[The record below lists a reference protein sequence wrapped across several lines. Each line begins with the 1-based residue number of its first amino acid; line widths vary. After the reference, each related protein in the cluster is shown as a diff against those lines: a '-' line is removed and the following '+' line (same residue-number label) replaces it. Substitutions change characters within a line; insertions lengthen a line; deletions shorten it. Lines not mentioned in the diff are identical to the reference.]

1 MSAETLLSVGI
12 DLGTTTTQLVFSR
25 LTVRNEGSAFSVP
38 NYTVAAREV
47 LRRSAVHFTPL
58 RSERELDAEAIAR
71 IVDAEYAAAGI
82 DRRAVQTGAVII
94 TGETARRENARA
106 VLEALSGYAGDFV
119 VATAG
124 PALES
129 ALAGRGA
136 GAADYS
142 QAHACTVVN
151 LDIGGGTTNIARFTN
166 GALTDT
172 ACLNVG
178 GRLVKLE
185 PFVPYA
191 PGDRLTPQDL
201 APAVALLTELLEEA
215 LGFRPVRDEA
225 RLRRFVTDRL
235 PGPAPSAVYSFS
247 GGVADLMDDRP
258 REPFAYGDLG
268 VLLGRAVAKSAVG
281 PRIPARETIRA
292 TVIGAGCHATE
303 LSGSTVYFDRI
314 AFPLKNLP
322 VAALTPEE
330 EHLLPAQLAQTVRAR
345 LAVFADGPAVL
356 ALQGQRDLRFA
367 ALSALADGLAG
378 GLRGRD
384 GPVLVAVA
392 ADVGKAL
399 GQALAVRL
407 PGVPLLCLDG
417 VQLPPGSYL
426 DVAAP
431 IANGQVL
438 PVVIKTLVF

>member
-1 MSAETLLSVGI
+1 MSKHSIVRWGKIMGAYLL
-12 DLGTTTTQLVFSR
+12 
-25 LTVRNEGSAFSVP
+25 
-38 NYTVAAREV
+38 VAAVAALGWLWCALPEQVYLEPEQPLMLPRFGWVE
-47 LRRSAVHFTPL
+47 PL
-58 RSERELDAEAIAR
+58 RGHGSRNVASTR
-71 IVDAEYAAAGI
+71 AAGSY
-82 DRRAVQTGAVII
+82 QT
-94 TGETARRENARA
+94 T
-106 VLEALSGYAGDFV
+106 L
-119 VATAG
+119 
-124 PALES
+124 
-129 ALAGRGA
+129 
-136 GAADYS
+136 
-142 QAHACTVVN
+142 
-151 LDIGGGTTNIARFTN
+151 
-166 GALTDT
+166 
-172 ACLNVG
+172 
-178 GRLVKLE
+178 
-185 PFVPYA
+185 
-191 PGDRLTPQDL
+191 
-201 APAVALLTELLEEA
+201 A
-215 LGFRPVRDEA
+215 LGGWLPV
-225 RLRRFVTDRL
+225 
-235 PGPAPSAVYSFS
+235 
-247 GGVADLMDDRP
+247 
-258 REPFAYGDLG
+258 
-268 VLLGRAVAKSAVG
+268 K
-281 PRIPARETIRA
+281 TIRA

-330 EHLLPAQLAQTVRAR
+330 ERLPPAQLAQTVRAR

-356 ALQGQRDLRFA
+356 ALQGRRDLHFA

-431 IANGQVL
+431 IAGGQVL

>member
-1 MSAETLLSVGI
+1 
-12 DLGTTTTQLVFSR
+12 
-25 LTVRNEGSAFSVP
+25 
-38 NYTVAAREV
+38 
-47 LRRSAVHFTPL
+47 
-58 RSERELDAEAIAR
+58 
-71 IVDAEYAAAGI
+71 
-82 DRRAVQTGAVII
+82 
-94 TGETARRENARA
+94 
-106 VLEALSGYAGDFV
+106 
-119 VATAG
+119 
-124 PALES
+124 
-129 ALAGRGA
+129 
-136 GAADYS
+136 
-142 QAHACTVVN
+142 
-151 LDIGGGTTNIARFTN
+151 
-166 GALTDT
+166 
-172 ACLNVG
+172 
-178 GRLVKLE
+178 
-185 PFVPYA
+185 
-191 PGDRLTPQDL
+191 
-201 APAVALLTELLEEA
+201 
-215 LGFRPVRDEA
+215 
-225 RLRRFVTDRL
+225 
-235 PGPAPSAVYSFS
+235 
-247 GGVADLMDDRP
+247 MDDRP

-330 EHLLPAQLAQTVRAR
+330 ERFPPAELAETVRAR

-367 ALSALADGLAG
+367 TLSALADGLAG

>member
-1 MSAETLLSVGI
+1 MTYVS
-12 DLGTTTTQLVFSR
+12 
-25 LTVRNEGSAFSVP
+25 P
-38 NYTVAAREV
+38 V
-47 LRRSAVHFTPL
+47 LR
-58 RSERELDAEAIAR
+58 
-71 IVDAEYAAAGI
+71 
-82 DRRAVQTGAVII
+82 
-94 TGETARRENARA
+94 
-106 VLEALSGYAGDFV
+106 
-119 VATAG
+119 
-124 PALES
+124 
-129 ALAGRGA
+129 
-136 GAADYS
+136 
-142 QAHACTVVN
+142 
-151 LDIGGGTTNIARFTN
+151 
-166 GALTDT
+166 
-172 ACLNVG
+172 
-178 GRLVKLE
+178 

-201 APAVALLTELLEEA
+201 APAVSLLTEILEEA
-215 LGFRPVRDEA
+215 LGFRPVQDEA
-225 RLRRFVTDRL
+225 RLRGFVTDRL
-235 PGPAPSAVYSFS
+235 PGPAPGAVYSFS

-330 EHLLPAQLAQTVRAR
+330 ERFLPAELAETVRAR
-345 LAVFADGPAVL
+345 LAVLADGPAVL
-356 ALQGQRDLRFA
+356 ALQGRRDLHFA